1 MQKCF
6 MFAME
11 IFQNFYKTK
20 QKVEYFQ
27 YLVGEQ
33 RETKETVKH
42 KVKKKR
48 NARKSSASTAS
59 TLKINIMKKTS

>member
-11 IFQNFYKTK
+11 IFQNFKTK
-20 QKVEYFQ
+20 QKVEFFQ

-33 RETKETVKH
+33 RETQETVKH
-42 KVKKKR
+42 KVKKKETR
-48 NARKSSASTAS
+48 EKVQHPR
-59 TLKINIMKKTS
+59 LPH